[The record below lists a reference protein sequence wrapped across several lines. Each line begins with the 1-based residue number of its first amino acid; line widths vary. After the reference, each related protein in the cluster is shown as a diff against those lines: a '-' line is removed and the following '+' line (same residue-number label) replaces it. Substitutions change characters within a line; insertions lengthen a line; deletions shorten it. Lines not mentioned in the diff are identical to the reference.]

1 MNKKNKNCCCM
12 LTLQHL
18 NIVYGK
24 RIILWLHSQWIY
36 RLVVVSS
43 CCILF
48 NKLYFLVIMF
58 QAKIFEYFL
67 TASFQFLVES
77 LPLFAHRIYSI
88 LNMDE
93 KMLFFIFFFFS
104 PHSRIWFTSNDEK
117 MKRKSSKMFTIWKL
131 NEKRLIVVCIKRI
144 QDNECQNVQAK
155 NKSWIKTINAERD
168 KKKWNRKPCRNVIFF
183 VVRCLLSLWWKIKRP
198 NIEFSA
204 VITNKTSENY
214 KLNAHTN
221 EIRSVRWMKT
231 MAFIYRKHTMSRN
244 KSSTWDKAY
253 KHRMKSEKQKE
264 WGKKATTTTT
274 EKSPSK

>member
-93 KMLFFIFFFFS
+93 KMLFSSFFFFAS
-104 PHSRIWFTSNDEK
+104 FPNMIYFKRWEDE
-117 MKRKSSKMFTIWKL
+117 TQIL
-131 NEKRLIVVCIKRI
+131 
-144 QDNECQNVQAK
+144 QNVY
-155 NKSWIKTINAERD
+155 NLEIEWETIDCCMYQTYTRQ
-168 KKKWNRKPCRNVIFF
+168 R
-183 VVRCLLSLWWKIKRP
+183 
-198 NIEFSA
+198 
-204 VITNKTSENY
+204 
-214 KLNAHTN
+214 
-221 EIRSVRWMKT
+221 
-231 MAFIYRKHTMSRN
+231 MS
-244 KSSTWDKAY
+244 KCTG
-253 KHRMKSEKQKE
+253 EK
-264 WGKKATTTTT
+264 
-274 EKSPSK
+274 